1 VLSLEPESSLER
13 VSMQALPAQASACL
27 LVEIDNQ
34 LCLHVGLE
42 SGVLQRSVVDN
53 ITGGISDSRSKF
65 LG

>member
-1 VLSLEPESSLER
+1 MLSLEPESSLER

-53 ITGGISDSRSKF
+53 ITGGISDSRSKS